1 MELSKRWISAAL
13 GVALCQA
20 VMVARAGPSAGDI
33 PARDAGEGPYARLV
47 IRNVDVIDGTGAPA
61 QGPYDVVIENDR
73 IAEIRSIGA
82 PGAIVA
88 GKRVAAGDREI
99 DGTGF
104 TLLPGF
110 VDTHVHL
117 HGHGDSQGVAP
128 EYVLKLWLAHGVT
141 TARELG
147 SSRPIEWMADVKRRS
162 ERNEIVAPR
171 LDIYPFFNAIEPG
184 INTPDAA
191 RKAVRSARKRGA
203 DGIKFIGAI
212 PEDVLFAALDEAE
225 EIGMRTTMHHSQQM
239 VAYANVLKTAAHG
252 LDSMEHWYG
261 LPEAMFTDRRLQQ
274 WPVDF
279 NNTDEQWRFAEAGRL
294 WSQAAAPGSA
304 RWNEVMDQMLEH
316 DFALSPTFVAYLASR
331 DLMRMTNAT
340 WHDAYTLPAL
350 WDFYRPSRHH
360 HGSYWFDWTL
370 ENEVDWRDN
379 YRSWMQ
385 FVNAYKNRGGL
396 VGVGS
401 DSGYIYNLYGFGYVQ
416 EMELLREA
424 GFSALE
430 VLHAATGAGA
440 RILGHEDRAGTVR
453 VGRKAD
459 LVLVR
464 GNPVANLKLLY
475 GTGTI
480 RLNDQSDKVERIGG
494 VDFTIKD
501 GIVYD
506 AARLRE
512 DVRRMVSQAKAA
524 AGLPDAPMQ
533 VVDDEG

>member
-1 MELSKRWISAAL
+1 MRLRKRWLL
-13 GVALCQA
+13 GLFGAMLCHASLVQ
-20 VMVARAGPSAGDI
+20 AGPSAGDI
-33 PARDAGEGPYARLV
+33 PQRDVGEGPFERLV
-47 IRNVDVIDGTGAPA
+47 IRNVDIIDGTGAPI
-61 QGPYDVVIENDR
+61 QGPYDVVIEKDR
-73 IAEIRSIGA
+73 VTEIRSIGA
-82 PGAIVA
+82 PGGIDASR
-88 GKRVAAGDREI
+88 RVAAGDREI
-99 DGTGF
+99 DGSGF

-117 HGHGDSQGVAP
+117 HGDNDSQGVPP
-128 EYVLKLWLAHGVT
+128 EYILKLWLAHGVT

-147 SSRPIEWMADVKRRS
+147 SAKPIEWMADVKRRS
-162 ERNEIVAPR
+162 EANEIVAPR
-171 LDIYPFFNAIEPG
+171 LDIYPFFNAIQPG
-184 INTPDAA
+184 INTPALA
-191 RKAVRSARKRGA
+191 RDAVRNARKRGA

-225 EIGMRTTMHHSQQM
+225 KIGMRTTMHHSQQM

-274 WPVDF
+274 WPVAF
-279 NNTDEQWRFAEAGRL
+279 NNTDEQWRFSEAGRL
-294 WSQAAAPGSA
+294 WQQAAEPGSE
-304 RWNEVMDQMLEH
+304 RWNVVLDELLER

-331 DLMRMTNAT
+331 DLMRMTNAS

-370 ENEVDWRDN
+370 EHEVDWRNN
-379 YRSWMQ
+379 YRLWMR
-385 FVNAYKNRGGL
+385 FVNEYKNRGGL

-424 GFSALE
+424 GFSSLE
-430 VLHAATGAGA
+430 VLHAATGVGA
-440 RILGHEDRAGTVR
+440 KILGHEDRAGNVR

-480 RLNDQSDKVERIGG
+480 LLDDKTDRVHRVGG

-506 AARLRE
+506 AAKLRE

-524 AGLPDAPMQ
+524 AGLPDAPMK
-533 VVDDEG
+533 VEHDD

>member
-1 MELSKRWISAAL
+1 MRLRKRWLL
-13 GVALCQA
+13 GLFGAMLCHASLVQ
-20 VMVARAGPSAGDI
+20 AGPSAGDI
-33 PARDAGEGPYARLV
+33 PQRDVGEGPFARLV
-47 IRNVDVIDGTGAPA
+47 IRNVDIIDGTGAPI
-61 QGPYDVVIENDR
+61 QGPYDVVIEKDR
-73 IAEIRSIGA
+73 VTEIRSIGA
-82 PGAIVA
+82 PGGIDAS
-88 GKRVAAGDREI
+88 KRVAAGDREI
-99 DGTGF
+99 DGSGF

-117 HGHGDSQGVAP
+117 HGDNDSQGVPP
-128 EYVLKLWLAHGVT
+128 EYILKLWLAHGVT

-147 SSRPIEWMADVKRRS
+147 SGKPIEWMADVKRRS
-162 ERNEIVAPR
+162 EANEIVAPR
-171 LDIYPFFNAIEPG
+171 LDIYPFFNAIQPG
-184 INTPDAA
+184 INTPALA
-191 RKAVRSARKRGA
+191 RDAVRNARKRGA

-225 EIGMRTTMHHSQQM
+225 KIGMRTTMHHSQQM

-274 WPVDF
+274 WPVAF
-279 NNTDEQWRFAEAGRL
+279 NNTDEQWRFSEAGRL
-294 WSQAAAPGSA
+294 WQQAAEPGSE
-304 RWNEVMDQMLEH
+304 RWNVVMDELLER

-331 DLMRMTNAT
+331 DLMRMTNAS

-370 ENEVDWRDN
+370 EHEVDWRNN
-379 YRSWMQ
+379 YRLWMR
-385 FVNAYKNRGGL
+385 FVNEYKNRGGL

-424 GFSALE
+424 GFSSLE
-430 VLHAATGAGA
+430 VLHAATGVGA
-440 RILGHEDRAGTVR
+440 KILGHEDRAGNVR

-480 RLNDQSDKVERIGG
+480 LLDDKTDRVHRVGG

-506 AARLRE
+506 AAKLRE

-524 AGLPDAPMQ
+524 AGLPDAPMK
-533 VVDDEG
+533 VEHDD